1 MTEEK
6 PEPQDTSS
14 LEDAP
19 EGVAPEEDFNE
30 ADMDAELTEDEATQ
44 DVVEYGSEEE
54 EEEEEVRPGRP

>member
-44 DVVEYGSEEE
+44 DVAEYASEEE
-54 EEEEEVRPGRP
+54 GEVSPARS